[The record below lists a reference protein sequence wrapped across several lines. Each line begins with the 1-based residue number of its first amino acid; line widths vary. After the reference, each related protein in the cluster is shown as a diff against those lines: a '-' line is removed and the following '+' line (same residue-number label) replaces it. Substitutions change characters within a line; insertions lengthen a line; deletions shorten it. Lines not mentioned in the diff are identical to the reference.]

1 MLTRNQLLKKNRHFI
16 KKKTKTPALRGNP
29 QKSGEICKIFTRSP
43 KKPNSA
49 IRKVIKIM
57 FFYLVMSQNKY
68 SLHKKYQLLVVEAYV
83 PGENGLVSLKINNDV
98 MIRGGRVPD
107 LPGVRYH
114 LIRGKLSFAGLAS
127 RKTSRSQYG
136 AKLVKKIKKRKK
148 PNEE

>member
-1 MLTRNQLLKKNRHFI
+1 MLTRNQLLKNSRYFI
-16 KKKTKTPALRGNP
+16 KTKTKTPALRGNP

-57 FFYLVMSQNKY
+57 FFYLIMFQNKY

-83 PGENGLVSLKINNDV
+83 PGENGLVSLKVNNDV
-98 MIRGGRVPD
+98 MICGGRVPD

-114 LIRGKLSFAGLAS
+114 LIRGKLSFTGLVS

-136 AKLVKKIKKRKK
+136 AKLLEKAKKREKK
-148 PNEE
+148 KKE